1 MSLDNGAL
9 DERILILAPHGRDAE
24 VIHQVLARNGF
35 GGGAVA
41 NFDAMVAE
49 LQTGAGAC
57 VIAEEALQ
65 DSSVNQLLAW
75 LRTQEPWSDFPFVI
89 LISKRNGL
97 TPQAAR
103 STFDQLGNIILLERP
118 LNAETLRSAA
128 ASASTRRARSW
139 PSACAWRKACAT
151 AGPSCCN

>member
-41 NFDAMVAE
+41 SFDAMVTE
-49 LQTGAGAC
+49 LLIGAGAC

-65 DSSVNQLLAW
+65 DSSVNQLAGLAAHAGAVVRLS
-75 LRTQEPWSDFPFVI
+75 LRDI
-89 LISKRNGL
+89 DL
-97 TPQAAR
+97 QAH
-103 STFDQLGNIILLERP
+103 RP
-118 LNAETLRSAA
+118 YAA
-128 ASASTRRARSW
+128 GGAQHL
-139 PSACAWRKACAT
+139 
-151 AGPSCCN
+151 